1 MIFKTALN
9 INISNSI
16 NQSDFTTSILLNLL
30 FYLAVCL
37 INGINF
43 KSLLVDLTYKCM
55 LNKPSKRNQTF
66 DFMCK

>member
-37 INGINF
+37 IRKWHKFQIFVG
-43 KSLLVDLTYKCM
+43 
-55 LNKPSKRNQTF
+55 
-66 DFMCK
+66 